1 MKYAFTLLCMLLAN
15 SLHAQPAERLVV
27 SPRGIEVFGHILRHH
42 SLKPLPSI
50 EAASDAVPS
59 KTLIVV
65 FGSPLPLVELNK
77 RMPGGITQ
85 FLEDGGSILIASDW
99 RFRSPEPA
107 LPREWRVQVSGQEVR
122 VVGPALDDAA
132 FTGNPECPVITD
144 NVVLDPARRW
154 LWFRHPIFN
163 DLNRGL
169 LTNNPSY
176 FIAKGSPLFTLARF
190 PEGTLGRSPIRW
202 NEVEPDVNAAQ
213 MPYIMGSPINAQP
226 AGRKLLLA
234 GHGIFMNSTMLQR
247 EYDNIA
253 FASNAIRWL
262 REGPQGPRE
271 NVLFIEDGRVVTS
284 LGMPLTSPVPPT
296 PQIDVQRAINR
307 VLDAIQKDRILQR
320 IMLDEAGSDGIRRS
334 MIIGLTLLLVAYGL
348 WSLRD
353 RTPRDTAR
361 MPIVLLVVCA
371 AVALISLTTMV
382 FGGPSIAN
390 VAALTITVLVMIY
403 LFRVASAKP
412 MRYAP
417 TLMGVQ
423 PGSRWPNAHR
433 LRLKE
438 LETTGNLW
446 EPAQVLVRDWFH
458 RFAAVEPFA
467 VIGSAPPLAVPGGP
481 FRNRGLRRRLDA
493 MWRFLKQPPHPVKP
507 AEFRKLREDL
517 DELTFAMEEGAIV
530 MLATAT

>member
-1 MKYAFTLLCMLLAN
+1 MKYALTLLCMLLAG
-15 SLHAQPAERLVV
+15 SLHAQPAERMVV
-27 SPRGIEVFGHILRHH
+27 SPRGVEVFGHILRHH
-42 SLKPLPSI
+42 SLKPIPSI
-50 EAASDAVPS
+50 DAVLESPPG

-65 FGSPLPLVELNK
+65 FGSPLPLAELSK

-85 FLEDGGSILIASDW
+85 FLADGGSILIASDW
-99 RFRSPEPA
+99 RFNSTEPA

-122 VVGPALDDAA
+122 IVEPEDGGGPL
-132 FTGNPECPVITD
+132 TGNPECPVITD

-176 FIAKGSPLFTLARF
+176 LIAKGSPLFTLARF
-190 PEGTLGRSPIRW
+190 SEGTLGRSPARW
-202 NEVEPDVNAAQ
+202 NKVEPDVNTAQ

-247 EYDNIA
+247 DYDNIA

-262 REGPQGPRE
+262 REGPNGPRE
-271 NVLFIEDGRVVTS
+271 NVLFIEDDRVVAS
-284 LGMPLTSPVPPT
+284 LGMPLTRPVPPT
-296 PQIDVQRAINR
+296 PQIDVQRVINR
-307 VLDAIQKDRILQR
+307 VMDAIQKDRILQR
-320 IMLDEAGSDGIRRS
+320 IMLDEAGSDGIRRG
-334 MIIGLTLLLVAYGL
+334 MIVGLTLLLVAYGL
-348 WSLRD
+348 WRLRD
-353 RTPRDTAR
+353 RTPRDTTR
-361 MPIVLLVVCA
+361 MPIMLLVVCA
-371 AVALISLTTMV
+371 AVVLVSLLTIGL
-382 FGGPSIAN
+382 GGPGIAN
-390 VAALTITVLVMIY
+390 VSALVISVLVMVY
-403 LFRVASAKP
+403 LFRVAAPKP

-423 PGSRWPNAHR
+423 PGSRWPDAHR

-458 RFAAVEPFA
+458 RFAGVEPFA
-467 VIGSAPPLAVPGGP
+467 AISSTSPLTVPGGP

-493 MWRFLKQPPHPVKP
+493 MWRFLNQPPHPVKP

-517 DELTFAMEEGAIV
+517 DELTFAMEEGAIA